1 MKSKSVAGAL
11 ITAVLLAVVPANS
24 SAESKY
30 YLNTYREGYAFT
42 VETILQ
48 VWDGYEHIYSTSTG
62 KIISSKLAKY
72 CKTVKFYDQLT
83 FSPNAQKGC
92 IAAFKKYGATG

>member
-24 SAESKY
+24 SAASKY
-30 YLNTYREGYAFT
+30 YQNTYKEGYSFT
-42 VETILQ
+42 VNTILE
-48 VWDGYEHIYSTSTG
+48 VWDDYEHIYSTSTG
-62 KIISSKLAKY
+62 KIINSKLIKY
-72 CKTVKFYDQLT
+72 CKTADFYDQLL

>member
-1 MKSKSVAGAL
+1 MKLIAGAL

-24 SAESKY
+24 SAASKY
-30 YLNTYREGYAFT
+30 YQNTYREGYAFT

-72 CKTVKFYDQLT
+72 CKIVLSVSILDDQSVKKLKDDLIKILR
-83 FSPNAQKGC
+83 NG
-92 IAAFKKYGATG
+92 